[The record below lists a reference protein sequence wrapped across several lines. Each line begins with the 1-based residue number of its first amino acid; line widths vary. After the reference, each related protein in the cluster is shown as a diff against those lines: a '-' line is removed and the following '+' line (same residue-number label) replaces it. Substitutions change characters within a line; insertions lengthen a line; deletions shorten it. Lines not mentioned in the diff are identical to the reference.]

1 MPRREN
7 SSSMPNGS
15 PQAYKPGEA
24 FADIENAF
32 AAH

>member
-15 PQAYKPGEA
+15 PQAYKPEEA
-24 FADIENAF
+24 FENAF